1 MEDELASCFTWASG
15 VTSTLA
21 DGAFAHAAP
30 SSSNAARPA
39 PSTAELPEPKPR
51 SKKARGADAP
61 ASNSTSNEQ
70 RLAHMM
76 LMRMQQPHH
85 EKRHERVAPPSQDGR
100 ASHGALQHGRRELRE
115 QDPSCKRNA
124 AGELKAASSYNRQ
137 PPNPNDSFGDAA
149 GRTHHPISRMSESN
163 NGVADLVE
171 QFVTNRQRRQET
183 IDAHLEEVEDML
195 EQGDPIKFAFWTL
208 DQDSS
213 FYKNSGDAP
222 RMLDE
227 LGHAIGLT
235 KDQAV
240 KLNAHRAAIRQNRE
254 TLSRCLEHLRHAREE
269 IEKHVTDSS
278 AITEELRK
286 VLEPVQVAKFFVW
299 VEQNQGKLQMSMDQE
314 GCSSDQ
320 YE

>member
-1 MEDELASCFTWASG
+1 MCADTPQPQLAQ
-15 VTSTLA
+15 
-21 DGAFAHAAP
+21 AP
-30 SSSNAARPA
+30 HLRARA
-39 PSTAELPEPKPR
+39 PT
-51 SKKARGADAP
+51 
-61 ASNSTSNEQ
+61 Q
-70 RLAHMM
+70 
-76 LMRMQQPHH
+76 
-85 EKRHERVAPPSQDGR
+85 
-100 ASHGALQHGRRELRE
+100 
-115 QDPSCKRNA
+115 
-124 AGELKAASSYNRQ
+124 NRQ

-240 KLNAHRAAIRQNRE
+240 KLNAHREPQQPTIAGVRVK
-254 TLSRCLEHLRHAREE
+254 AR
-269 IEKHVTDSS
+269 VSS
-278 AITEELRK
+278 SCPGGI
-286 VLEPVQVAKFFVW
+286 
-299 VEQNQGKLQMSMDQE
+299 
-314 GCSSDQ
+314 
-320 YE
+320 